1 MKHTQKHLA
10 LSLLMAAAMFSAGCE
25 KKNQNSVKVLKLSH
39 GLDISHPV
47 HHAIEFMA
55 KRVAEKSNGTMRIDI
70 YPGEQLGNERDSLEL
85 LQLGCLAMT
94 KTSSSALES
103 FADEF
108 KVLGL
113 PYLFRDIDHYWK
125 VLRGPVGK
133 NLLRSSEPK
142 NLRGLCYYDAG
153 ARSFYAKKPI
163 HSPED
168 LKGLKIRTQPSDM
181 AMRMVEAM
189 GASPTPISWGELYT
203 SLQQGVVDGAENNP
217 PSLYTSRHYEVC
229 KYYSLDQHTR
239 PPDVILISTFVWNEL
254 TPEQQNILQE
264 AADESS
270 VYSQQL
276 WSDFAKKS
284 LEEMQKVGLN
294 VIYPNK
300 KPFRDAVQNMWKNF
314 EGTKIGDLAKQ
325 IEEVQ

>member
-1 MKHTQKHLA
+1 MKHTLKRLA
-10 LSLLMAAAMFSAGCE
+10 LSLLLAAALFSAGCE
-25 KKNQNSVKVLKLSH
+25 KKNQDPVKVLKLSH

-47 HHAIEFMA
+47 HHAMEFMA

-70 YPGEQLGNERDSLEL
+70 YPGEQLGSERDSLEL

-103 FADEF
+103 FANEF

-113 PYLFRDIDHYWK
+113 PYLFRDVDHYWK
-125 VLRGPVGK
+125 VLLGPIGK
-133 NLLRSSEPK
+133 ELLLSSQHK
-142 NLRGLCYYDAG
+142 NLRGLCFYDAG
-153 ARSFYAKKPI
+153 ARSFYAKTPI
-163 HSPED
+163 NSPED
-168 LKGLKIRTQPSDM
+168 LKGQKIRTQPSDM

-229 KYYSLDQHTR
+229 KFYSLDEHTR

-270 VYSQQL
+270 LYGQKL
-276 WSDFAKKS
+276 WDEFVQKS
-284 LEEMQKVGLN
+284 MEEIQKNGVS
-294 VIYPNK
+294 VVHPDK